1 MRNIMLILKN
11 NLYRLKYDKAT
22 LAIMLIVTPL
32 VVGLGIYFSNN
43 SDIKGKI
50 AVVGVNKQEENM
62 IKTALK
68 ANEDIEL
75 EFLDKE
81 VENTKLIRGEYIAQL
96 SLEGKKLEVSEFSNT
111 EVKNVLEA
119 LLEGK
124 IYKNEEVQI
133 STIAKIVGFLIMF
146 LFFGAISVADPFLS
160 DRENKVYTR
169 VLQGNVSYLQ
179 YTIGQLLYIIL
190 LLAIPTMIISGITI
204 TVFNVNLGI
213 NMFSFM
219 GIIFLVGLLSGSYVV
234 LMSNIFKNR
243 TAVAMNTSIISMITC
258 LLSGCLIS
266 IDGGN
271 KIVDGIRNLLPQKRL
286 IDFANE
292 LGSTDLLYVLG
303 FIVIALGLSIYIGS
317 KDYEKGVFL

>member
-292 LGSTDLLYVLG
+292 FGSTDLLYVLG